1 MPSLTK
7 HLTKH
12 GNSYAII
19 IDRAIMDLLK
29 IDPTTPLEISTSD
42 GESLIITPQRSSTR
56 KDRKSVVQGKS
67 VDLGGR
73 RIIKKKKNKK

>member
-1 MPSLTK
+1 MASLTK

-29 IDPTTPLEISTSD
+29 IDPSTPLEISTPD
-42 GESLIITPQRSSTR
+42 GESLIITPQHAN
-56 KDRKSVVQGKS
+56 DRKKIFKENLTKIHSKHGKA
-67 VDLGGR
+67 LKR
-73 RIIKKKKNKK
+73 LAE